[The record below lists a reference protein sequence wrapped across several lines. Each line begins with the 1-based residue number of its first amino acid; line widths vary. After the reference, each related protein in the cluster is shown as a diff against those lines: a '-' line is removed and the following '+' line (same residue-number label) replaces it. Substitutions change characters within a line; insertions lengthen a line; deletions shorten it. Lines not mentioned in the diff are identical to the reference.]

1 MARPYGVV
9 LALLFLLPLG
19 CGGPQQAVCG
29 MGGTSRLPGNGAR
42 LAFACQLDSRGP
54 YSSQAIFVAS
64 AGGGPAVRATYGLA
78 QDVDPAWSPA
88 TGEIAFSSTRDG
100 HLNVYAMRRDG
111 AGVRRLTDAA
121 AQEFEPDWSPDGSLV
136 AFASGRG
143 GARGPLGPK
152 GLPASLYVMRP
163 DGTGAVRLTDTS
175 SYDGDPVWAPDG
187 TRIAFVSDRAG
198 SSDIWVMNSDGSAQA
213 RLTSGQD
220 DRPSWSPDGTRLV
233 FDRESPD
240 GSATAIYVMNADGGG
255 QRRLIA
261 GNGTQPAWSPDGRW
275 IAFVSD
281 RDGHPNVYV
290 ASADGTDV
298 LQVTRD
304 SALKFRPAWSR
315 P

>member
-1 MARPYGVV
+1 
-9 LALLFLLPLG
+9 
-19 CGGPQQAVCG
+19 

-315 P
+315 S